1 MAAPSRN
8 TVGVCKDFVYAKSRR
23 EDVFDKAFLSLA
35 FGKDVEPDQLE
46 GLPPTIFFSHNSDS
60 V

>member
-1 MAAPSRN
+1 MTAPSRD
-8 TVGVCKDFVYAKSRR
+8 TVGVCKDVVYAKSGR
-23 EDVFDKAFLSLA
+23 EDVFDKAFLCLA
-35 FGKDVEPDQLE
+35 FDKNVEPDQLE